1 LKLFTDQLLS
11 YETGIDPEKYEWFRK
26 NYNRP
31 MLHSVCC
38 SKPGRL
44 LRHLHS
50 GEPVFQKLTIAEYFT
65 NIGINEDFEGCEQQ
79 SFADL
84 RYKVIN
90 GWGFVGYQFGE
101 TLLMTLGYYTPKTVV
116 INSKV
121 GLKNNKPNTTAD
133 SVPAHYDYNDNLKH
147 WSQGQTR
154 VLIRRADGYQ
164 FLNTDTNEWQGTFT
178 GKDDVSNFRS
188 LKCEVQQES
197 IINESMVF
205 NLSYLNHYIGKCKLL
220 SIIKDTNSPVSL
232 SGLMAACHLSGVNA
246 VINYLE
252 SSTESIDELGTCL
265 SQYLIRFRD
274 LNMELEL

>member
-1 LKLFTDQLLS
+1 
-11 YETGIDPEKYEWFRK
+11 
-26 NYNRP
+26 

-44 LRHLHS
+44 LRHSHS
-50 GEPVFQKLTIAEYFT
+50 GEPIFQDLTVAEYFT
-65 NIGINEDFEGCEQQ
+65 NLGIKEDFEGGEQ
-79 SFADL
+79 SAFSDL
-84 RYKVIN
+84 RYQVIN

-101 TLLMTLGYYTPKTVV
+101 TLLMTLGYYRPNTEKVDPK
-116 INSKV
+116 
-121 GLKNNKPNTTAD
+121 LDQKNNKPNTTVD

-164 FLNTDTNEWQGTFT
+164 FLNTDTNEWRGTFT
-178 GKDDVSNFRS
+178 GKHDLSNFRS
-188 LKCEVQQES
+188 LKCKEQQES

-205 NLSYLNHYIGKCKLL
+205 YLSYLNHHIGKYKLQ
-220 SIIKDTNSPVSL
+220 SVIKDTNSPVSL

-246 VINYLE
+246 VVNYLK
-252 SSTESIDELGTCL
+252 SSTESIDELGTSL

-274 LNMELEL
+274 LKLDLEL